1 LPAGEPRA
9 PLRHRY
15 PRVEEEKVITFNQ
28 TIRYAILALSVG
40 LMILGAFVMA
50 GFRVPTYFPAEY
62 RVILGLVVFLYG
74 AYRFSIAYFRRA
86 KE

>member
-1 LPAGEPRA
+1 
-9 PLRHRY
+9 
-15 PRVEEEKVITFNQ
+15 VITFHQ
-28 TIRYAILALSVG
+28 TIRYAILALSMA
-40 LMILGAFVMA
+40 LMILGVCVMA